1 MEKNKPVPHETGEQA
16 VNLAKSAMENYLQ
29 FFQNSLAAT
38 PWAGTDLTKTM
49 AGYAQ
54 QNLSATFDFAQRM
67 TQAKDLHEVMALQTA
82 FFQKHLQTLT
92 DQAKEL
98 GEIATKSARGKP

>member
-1 MEKNKPVPHETGEQA
+1 MEKSKAGPREAGEQA
-16 VNLAKSAMENYLQ
+16 VNLAKTAMENYLQ
-29 FFQNSLAAT
+29 FFQNSMAAT

-67 TQAKDLHEVMALQTA
+67 TKAKDLHEVMALQTA
-82 FFQKHLQTLT
+82 FFQKQLQTLT

-98 GEIATKSARGKP
+98 GEIATKSAGAKP